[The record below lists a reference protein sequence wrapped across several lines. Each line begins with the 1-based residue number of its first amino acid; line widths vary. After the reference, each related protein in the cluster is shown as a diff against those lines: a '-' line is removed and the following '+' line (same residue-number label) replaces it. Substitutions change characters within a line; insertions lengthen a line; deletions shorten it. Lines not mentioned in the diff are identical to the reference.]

1 MRINPINFFDRQL
14 DILPPHFVN
23 MVIEQTHDNH
33 LEQIR
38 SWIYQ
43 NCSGRFSITKDII
56 TDSDKTRTVN
66 LVGFEEPGDLTLF
79 ALSGVAQKIQ
89 N

>member
-23 MVIEQTHDNH
+23 LVIEQTHDND
-33 LEQIR
+33 LERIR
-38 SWIYQ
+38 NWIYQ
-43 NCSGRFSITKDII
+43 NCSGRFSITIDII
-56 TDSDKTRTVN
+56 YDREKTRTVD

-79 ALSGVAQKIQ
+79 VLSGKAQQI

>member
-23 MVIEQTHDNH
+23 MVIEQTHDND
-33 LEQIR
+33 LEKIR
-38 SWIYQ
+38 NWIYQ
-43 NCSGRFSITKDII
+43 HCSGRFSITKDII
-56 TDSDKTRTVN
+56 YDREKTRTVN
-66 LVGFEEPGDLTLF
+66 LVGFEEPGDCTLF
-79 ALSGVAQKIQ
+79 VLSGVAQKIQ

>member
-1 MRINPINFFDRQL
+1 MRINPKNFFDRQL

-23 MVIEQTHDNH
+23 MVIEQTHDNN
-33 LEQIR
+33 LELIR

-43 NCSGRFSITKDII
+43 NCSGRYSITQDVIFYKDKAK
-56 TDSDKTRTVN
+56 SVN

-79 ALSGVAQKIQ
+79 VLSGKAQQ
-89 N
+89 VN

>member
-1 MRINPINFFDRQL
+1 MRINPINIFDRQL

-43 NCSGRFSITKDII
+43 NCSGRFTITKDVKL
-56 TDSDKTRTVN
+56 DGDKLATVN
-66 LVGFEEPGDLTLF
+66 LVAFEEPGDLTLF
-79 ALSGVAQKIQ
+79 ALSGLAQNK
-89 N
+89 

>member
-23 MVIEQTHDNH
+23 LVIEQTHDND
-33 LEQIR
+33 LERIR
-38 SWIYQ
+38 NWIYQ

-56 TDSDKTRTVN
+56 YDREKTRTVD
-66 LVGFEEPGDLTLF
+66 LVGFEEPGDCTLF
-79 ALSGVAQKIQ
+79 VLSGVAQKIQ

>member
-38 SWIYQ
+38 SLIYQ